1 MNQYELT
8 VATQSADVR
17 PEQQLGRDDR
27 IATAL
32 KAIKAEL
39 YNMSDEDLADLKQS
53 VDTAVQKRQQV
64 AEENKVSEAGLKLN
78 HHTQANVP
86 DWKNYF

>member
-8 VATQSADVR
+8 AATQSADVR
-17 PEQQLGRDDR
+17 PESELNRAER
-27 IATAL
+27 ISQAL

-39 YNMSDEDLADLKQS
+39 FNMSDEDLADLKQS

>member
-27 IATAL
+27 IAAAL

-39 YNMSDEDLADLKQS
+39 YRLNFEQLCNKWRLRR
-53 VDTAVQKRQQV
+53 KRHDRAIKRPRSPGQIRR
-64 AEENKVSEAGLKLN
+64 S
-78 HHTQANVP
+78 
-86 DWKNYF
+86 